1 MTERIGSDRID
12 MSMQGK
18 VVVVTG
24 SNVGIGLE
32 TAVGVA
38 TQGATTV
45 LACRNRAKA
54 EAAAH
59 EVTQRTWNDDV
70 HVVPLDLADLASARA
85 AAEEIL
91 SRWDRLD
98 VLVNNA
104 GGTWSARQET
114 AQGFEYTF
122 GVNHLGHFYL
132 TNLLLP
138 RLRACGPARIVNL
151 TSVGHHAARRG
162 MRFEDLQSE
171 GRYEAMEA
179 YCRSKL
185 ANVLFTRE
193 LARRLDGDG
202 SGAGVR
208 DVTVNA
214 VHPGPVR
221 SSFGMDGD
229 LHGFMGFGMRLVRPF
244 EISPKRGAKTSLH
257 LATSPAVAGRTGE
270 YWVRSKRGHMSRQA
284 RNDEAAARLWDESE
298 RLLAE
303 AGFAVA

>member
-1 MTERIGSDRID
+1 

-18 VVVVTG
+18 VVAVTG

-38 TQGATTV
+38 ALGATTV

-54 EAAAH
+54 EAASH

-70 HVVPLDLADLASARA
+70 HVVPLDLADLVSVRT

-138 RLRACGPARIVNL
+138 RLRASGPARIVNL

-171 GRYEAMEA
+171 GKYDAMEA
-179 YCRSKL
+179 YSRSKL

-193 LARRLDGDG
+193 LARRLDGTG
-202 SGAGVR
+202 PRGGGG
-208 DVTVNA
+208 VTVNA

-229 LHGFMGFGMRLVRPF
+229 LHGFMGFGIRLVRPF

-257 LATSPAVAGRTGE
+257 LATSPAIAGRTGE

-284 RNDEAAARLWDESE
+284 RNDEAAAQLWDESE
-298 RLLAE
+298 RLLAG